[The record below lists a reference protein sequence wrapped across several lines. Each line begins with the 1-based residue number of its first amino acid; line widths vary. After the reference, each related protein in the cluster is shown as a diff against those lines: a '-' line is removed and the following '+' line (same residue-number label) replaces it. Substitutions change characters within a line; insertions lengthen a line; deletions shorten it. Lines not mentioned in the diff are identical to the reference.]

1 VRIQQVVGA
10 SFALENDVRAF
21 SAGVYHRK
29 KIMSAQPYVFE
40 NTVGID
46 TGKANIYG
54 TLVIPDEAWAAVVF
68 AHGSGSSRHNPRH
81 QLVAKTLHRVGLA
94 TLLVDL
100 LTPGEERVDQFTAQ
114 HRFDVDLLTN
124 RLITAT
130 DWLETK
136 CSQYDFRIGYFGA
149 STGAAAAFKAA
160 ARRDEIA
167 AVVSR
172 GGRPDLAGA
181 DLSKVKAATL
191 LLVGSLDV
199 PVVESNLASYK
210 QLTRAYRREVS
221 VIPGATHLFEEKGA
235 LEEVAQLATQWF
247 VRYLG
252 AAAFEREGEK
262 RITRSLH
269 KTLDSLTATR

>member
-1 VRIQQVVGA
+1 
-10 SFALENDVRAF
+10 
-21 SAGVYHRK
+21 
-29 KIMSAQPYVFE
+29 MSAKPYVFE
-40 NTVGID
+40 DTVGID

-54 TLVIPDEAWAAVVF
+54 TLIIPDDAWGAVIF

-81 QLVAKTLHRVGLA
+81 KTVAETLHRVGLA

-100 LTPGEERVDQFTAQ
+100 LTPAEERVDQFTAQ
-114 HRFDVDLLTN
+114 HRFDVELLTS
-124 RLITAT
+124 RLIAAT

-160 ARRDEIA
+160 ARRNEIA

-172 GGRPDLAGA
+172 GGRPDLAGD
-181 DLSKVKAATL
+181 DLSKVEAATL
-191 LLVGSLDV
+191 LLVGSLDL
-199 PVVESNLASYK
+199 PVIENNRAAYE
-210 QLTRAYRREVS
+210 QLTRAYRRDIS

-235 LEEVAQLATQWF
+235 LEEVAQLAAQWF

-252 AAAFEREGEK
+252 AAALDRQDEK
-262 RITRSLH
+262 RLAGRSR
-269 KTLDSLTATR
+269 KTLGSLTTTRE